1 MFFIKDAYAN
11 VWKVSDETTY
21 VKGNISTSEKKQ
33 DGTREYSNWFARF
46 IGKAREKALTLSERD
61 NIKITTGKI
70 TNVLWGTGE
79 NKKPY
84 LGVVIFDFEL
94 LPPYDGNANQ
104 NKKDNDSNSNNDDD
118 DALPF

>member
-1 MFFIKDAYAN
+1 MFFIRDAYAN
-11 VWKVSDETTY
+11 VWKTSDETTY

-46 IGKAREKALTLSERD
+46 VGNAREKALTLSEKD
-61 NIKITTGKI
+61 NIKIITGKV

-79 NKKPY
+79 NKKSY

-94 LPPYDGNANQ
+94 LPPYEGNTNQ
-104 NKKDNDSNSNNDDD
+104 NKTTSNSSNSDDD
-118 DALPF
+118 DQLPF